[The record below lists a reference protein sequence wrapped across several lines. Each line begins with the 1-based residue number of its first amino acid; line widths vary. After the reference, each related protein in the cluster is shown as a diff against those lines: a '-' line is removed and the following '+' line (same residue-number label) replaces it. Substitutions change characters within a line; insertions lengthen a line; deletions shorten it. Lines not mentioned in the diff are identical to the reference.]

1 MKPYHKHDSDTS
13 DYLGSESVNSTNY
26 DYYYAGQSGFPT
38 VIARFGEYGDYYSS
52 LLIVKS
58 ILNKHSKLSTIE
70 QLNQIN
76 KKDEDI
82 YVLVKATILSIEQGH
97 LNNNLKPI
105 NSKKSLKIK

>member
-13 DYLGSESVNSTNY
+13 NYLGSETVNLTNY

-58 ILNKHSKLSTIE
+58 VLDKHSQLSNIE
-70 QLNQIN
+70 QLNEFD
-76 KKDEDI
+76 KKQEDV
-82 YVLVKATILSIEQGH
+82 YVLVRAAILSIEQGY
-97 LNNNLKPI
+97 LNKNLEPI
-105 NSKKSLKIK
+105 VSKKSLKMK